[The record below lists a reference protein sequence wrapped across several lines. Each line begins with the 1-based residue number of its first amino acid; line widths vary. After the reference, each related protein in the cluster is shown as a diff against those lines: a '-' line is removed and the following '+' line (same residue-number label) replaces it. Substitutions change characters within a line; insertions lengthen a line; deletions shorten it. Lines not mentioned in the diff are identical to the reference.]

1 MSEQAKHKDLQPKK
15 GANELQFQLQR
26 IRSKKDSKQVKKEH
40 LAPTFEHV
48 WFSYLTLQRSPRMNL
63 LER

>member
-40 LAPTFEHV
+40 LAPILGHHDIYRMICF
-48 WFSYLTLQRSPRMNL
+48 WFS
-63 LER
+63 